1 MKNILAVLLIS
12 CFCLNFIS
20 CTATTNTA
28 ETGTYFFRE
37 VNGTWGWHQEGDDDT
52 EGKYVG
58 EIKKGKPHGQGT
70 YTHYSGPRSSV
81 NQLSMLIPGMP
92 TSIIFAITIW
102 QLLNQSS
109 LEQLSARY
117 EGNWKE
123 GEKHGQGTYFFPNKD
138 RYEGKWQKGKQ
149 QGQGTYFFLNGDKYE
164 GKWEGGIKHGQGIYF
179 FSEGVTFVGQWKDG
193 KPHGKGLYTYPSG
206 EKYIGE
212 WKDGKKQ
219 LQGPLILSN

>member
-28 ETGTYFFRE
+28 ETGTYFFSE
-37 VNGTWGWHQEGDDDT
+37 VKGTWSWHLEGDENT

-92 TSIIFAITIW
+92 TSIIFMITIW

-109 LEQLSARY
+109 LDQLPARY
-117 EGNWKE
+117 EGNWNR
-123 GEKHGQGTYFFPNKD
+123 GEKYGQGTYFFP
-138 RYEGKWQKGKQ
+138 
-149 QGQGTYFFLNGDKYE
+149 NGDKYE
-164 GKWEGGIKHGQGIYF
+164 GKWEGGIKYGQGTYF
-179 FSEGVTFVGQWKDG
+179 FSEGDTFVGQWKDG
-193 KPHGKGLYTYPSG
+193 KPHGKGLYPYPSG
-206 EKYIGE
+206 EK
-212 WKDGKKQ
+212 
-219 LQGPLILSN
+219 